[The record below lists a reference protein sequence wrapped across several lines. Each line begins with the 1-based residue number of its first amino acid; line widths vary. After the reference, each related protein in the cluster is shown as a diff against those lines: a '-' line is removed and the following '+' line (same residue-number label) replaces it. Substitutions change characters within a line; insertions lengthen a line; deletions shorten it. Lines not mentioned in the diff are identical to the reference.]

1 MMMNFFVLLWK
12 FYFFYIFGVKVRRL
26 SDKHLKGG
34 RGEIHFW
41 QTTFLKK
48 KLKVKKKKK
57 SSLWKERKK
66 VVCLKTKVCV
76 AFILWKVF

>member
-1 MMMNFFVLLWK
+1 
-12 FYFFYIFGVKVRRL
+12 VKVRRL

-34 RGEIHFW
+34 RGGN
-41 QTTFLKK
+41 TFLANNISEK

-66 VVCLKTKVCV
+66 ESSLFENESVRCLHLVES
-76 AFILWKVF
+76 ILNIFLN